1 MRASP
6 TFSKYLRLTA
16 SVALASFVVGCA
28 DNTPPPSYPPLHY
41 GYLGPIALNTR
52 SLVIE
57 NHTLL
62 NPVAGNI
69 GYESPVQPIQA
80 VHQMA
85 EDRLVAAGGTSSDKV
100 ARFVIDQASIVHEP
114 GGDLVGKVAV
124 HLDILNPNAQCVGY
138 VSAQASQTLHPDP
151 SQPIES
157 PQNLY
162 NVTRDM
168 MKTLNVEFEY
178 QVRHG
183 LKKWLVNDGSLQEN
197 DNVQS
202 QNITN
207 TPPSATP
214 SSSQTG
220 TQTEQEMS
228 NAEGNATG
236 AGDTPQPS
244 VITPST
250 GTEGP
255 EAALT
260 TLPSTTSNNTPN
272 NTLPGGPSVLTL
284 PQKQMP
290 TPPEAGVPPPA
301 SDNIGNSVIPAAQ
314 PTTPTGGAEALTRLP
329 SNNTPNNAPTRLTG
343 QNSSVL
349 TLPQKQNPSAA
360 PATLSPPPKPA
371 APHTPPKPADFN
383 PIFPAGN

>member
-1 MRASP
+1 MRVSP
-6 TFSKYLRLTA
+6 TFSKSLRLTA
-16 SVALASFVVGCA
+16 SVALASFLVGCA

-69 GYESPVQPIQA
+69 GYESPVPPIQA

-85 EDRLVAAGGTSSDKV
+85 EDRLVAAGGTSSNKV

-114 GGDLVGKVAV
+114 GGNLVGKVAV

-162 NVTRDM
+162 DVTRDM
-168 MKTLNVEFEY
+168 MRALNVEFEY
-178 QVRHG
+178 QIRHG
-183 LKKWLVNDGSLQEN
+183 LKKWLINDGGLQED

-202 QNITN
+202 QNI

-220 TQTEQEMS
+220 QEVS
-228 NAEGNATG
+228 NALPS
-236 AGDTPQPS
+236 TPQPS
-244 VITPST
+244 LVTPST
-250 GTEGP
+250 ESTE
-255 EAALT
+255 EESAAALT

-272 NTLPGGPSVLTL
+272 NTLAGGPSVLTL

-301 SDNIGNSVIPAAQ
+301 SGNIGNSVIPAAQ

-360 PATLSPPPKPA
+360 PATLSPPKKPA
-371 APHTPPKPADFN
+371 APHTPPKAADFN